1 MFDRAEVREILI
13 GAARARNAL
22 TYSQMLGLLGYRFTR
37 PKMRAL
43 CKVLD
48 AIDEDGRIAGEPG
61 LAVLVVRQSDGL
73 PGQGW
78 FVSRS
83 HLAEELPGTWPLEWE
98 GAEAKVYVAL
108 HQQKAFDFWAERG

>member
-1 MFDRAEVREILI
+1 MFDPEEVREILI
-13 GAARARNAL
+13 GAAHARNAL
-22 TYSQMLGLLGYRFTR
+22 TYSQTLQMLGYRFTR

-43 CKVLD
+43 CSVLD
-48 AIDEDGRIAGEPG
+48 KLDEDGRVNGEPG

-98 GAEAKVYVAL
+98 GDEAKAYVAL
-108 HQQKAFDFWAERG
+108 HQRIAFEYWCAPM